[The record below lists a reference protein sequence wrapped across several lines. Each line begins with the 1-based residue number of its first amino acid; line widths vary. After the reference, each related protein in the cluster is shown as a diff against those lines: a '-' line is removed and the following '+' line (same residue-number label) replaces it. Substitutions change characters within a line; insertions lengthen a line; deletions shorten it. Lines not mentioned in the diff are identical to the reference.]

1 MNDQKRKDRQT
12 DGALQTLII
21 DTALSLAGEVG
32 WANVTLQKIGRE
44 TDLPEQEVKAIFSS
58 EWNILEAFR
67 TRTDLQIAN
76 RQAPN
81 WSERAPKDRLFEVL
95 MERIDIIEPWKSGLA
110 SVANYGIEQPI
121 QGLKLFIGLNKSM
134 ATMLDYAQIRKG
146 PVGVPWQAHGLTA
159 IYLLVLR
166 RWFSDDSDDLGP
178 TMAELNEK
186 LIAADRFIRRVCS
199 GTK

>member
-1 MNDQKRKDRQT
+1 MNNQKRKDRQT
-12 DGALQTLII
+12 DVNLQTLII

-44 TDLPEQEVKAIFSS
+44 TDLPEQEVKAIFPS

-67 TRTDLQIAN
+67 TRTDLQIAD
-76 RQAPN
+76 RQTPN
-81 WSERAPKDRLFEVL
+81 WSEGAPKERLFEVL
-95 MERIDIIEPWKSGLA
+95 MERIDVIEPWKPGLA
-110 SVANYGIEQPI
+110 SVASYGIKQPI
-121 QGLKLFIGLNKSM
+121 QGFKLCVGLNKSM
-134 ATMLDYAQIRKG
+134 ATMLDYAQIRRG
-146 PVGVPWQAHGLTA
+146 TARVPWQAHGLTA

-186 LIAADRFIRRVCS
+186 LIEADRFLARVCGS
-199 GTK
+199 TK